1 MNTSQEAKIQ
11 AVTDQ
16 MIADAKVTRERRHR
30 AMLAREASGVVDG
43 DEAAQRAQYEAAYR
57 R

>member
-11 AVTDQ
+11 TVTDQ